1 MEAESSEQA
10 PTNEEEVSYAVKVGA
25 MLRAARRQRRLSLQ
39 AVEARSGHEFKAS
52 VLGAYERGERT
63 ISVPR
68 LVRLARVYGVP
79 ATQLVPDDEPERD
92 RSGAAA
98 VALGNDEPAN
108 NLTIDLS
115 VLESVIGPERDLLGR
130 FLDLLQQHSG
140 EELTVSV
147 PVSDLRALVALLEL
161 VADTVR
167 VRFSRLGV
175 VTRH

>member
-10 PTNEEEVSYAVKVGA
+10 PISEEEVSYAVKVGA

-79 ATQLVPDDEPERD
+79 ATQLVPEDEPEPG

-98 VALGNDEPAN
+98 VALGDGEPAD

-115 VLESVIGPERDLLGR
+115 VLESMIGPERDLLSR
-130 FLDLLQQHSG
+130 FLDLLQHHSG

-147 PVSDLRALVALLEL
+147 PVGDLRALVALLEL

>member
-1 MEAESSEQA
+1 
-10 PTNEEEVSYAVKVGA
+10 
-25 MLRAARRQRRLSLQ
+25 
-39 AVEARSGHEFKAS
+39 
-52 VLGAYERGERT
+52 
-63 ISVPR
+63 
-68 LVRLARVYGVP
+68 
-79 ATQLVPDDEPERD
+79 
-92 RSGAAA
+92 
-98 VALGNDEPAN
+98 
-108 NLTIDLS
+108 

-175 VTRH
+175 VTRR